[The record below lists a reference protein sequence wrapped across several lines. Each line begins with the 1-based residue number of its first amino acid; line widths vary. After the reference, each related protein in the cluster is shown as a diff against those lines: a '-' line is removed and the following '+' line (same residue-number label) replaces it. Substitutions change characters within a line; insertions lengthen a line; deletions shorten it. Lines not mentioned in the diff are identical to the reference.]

1 MNAPQSLLGASNL
14 PPAIASSVL
23 DLIGNTPLVRLVSVA
38 DGLACPVVAKLET
51 YNPGGSVKD
60 RPALAMIEAAEQAGL
75 LKPGGTIIE
84 PTSGNTGVG
93 LAVVAAQ
100 RGYKCVFVTTDKV
113 APEKID
119 LLRAYGAEV
128 VVCSVAVAPEDPQ
141 SYYSTAKRLLD
152 ETPDAFG
159 PSQYHNPINPQSHYD
174 TTGPEIWQ
182 QTEGRITHFV
192 AGAGTGGTTSGVGKY
207 LKEQNPAVQV
217 VVADP
222 DASVYS
228 GGDGRP
234 YLVEGI
240 GEDFWPSTYDT
251 SVVDRVLPVTDAQSF
266 EMARRV
272 TRTEGLLIGGS
283 GGTAVYGA
291 LEVARELGENDLVVT
306 LIPDSGRG
314 YLSRVFN
321 EDWMTSMGFDVEGF
335 GAGGFGTGQPH
346 QEAADAGTV
355 AAFIYVQPNSTVAQA
370 LAVMNTNS
378 IAAIPVANGDMPV
391 AAAEIVGSVSLAGL
405 SNAGTGA
412 GAGAGAGAGTGV
424 NKGASAGANKGASTG
439 ADMPTPDQLVS
450 ELLEP
455 PLPQVGTSEP
465 PKRAL
470 ELLAT
475 APAVVLF
482 HEGRPV
488 ATLNEESARARIQLS
503 T

>member
-1 MNAPQSLLGASNL
+1 MNAPPSLLGANNL
-14 PPAIASSVL
+14 PAAIASSVL
-23 DLIGNTPLVRLVSVA
+23 DLIGNTPLVRLVSVTA
-38 DGLACPVVAKLET
+38 GLACPVVAKLET

-119 LLRAYGAEV
+119 LLRAYGSKV
-128 VVCSVAVAPEDPQ
+128 VVCPVAVAPEDPQ
-141 SYYSTAKRLLD
+141 SYYSTAQRLLE

-159 PSQYHNPINPQSHYD
+159 PSQYHNPVNPQSHYD
-174 TTGPEIWQ
+174 TTGPEIWE

-192 AGAGTGGTTSGVGKY
+192 AGAGTGGTISGVGKY
-207 LKEQNPAVQV
+207 LKEQNPAIRV

-240 GEDFWPSTYDT
+240 GEDFWPSTYDA
-251 SVVDRVLPVTDAQSF
+251 SVVDRVLAVTDAQSF
-266 EMARRV
+266 EMAHRV
-272 TRTEGLLIGGS
+272 TRAEGLLIGGS
-283 GGTAVYGA
+283 GGTAVFGA
-291 LEVARELGENDLVVT
+291 LEVARELSENDLVVT

-321 EDWMTSMGFDVEGF
+321 EQWMTSMGF
-335 GAGGFGTGQPH
+335 GATSST
-346 QEAADAGTV
+346 ASV
-355 AAFIYVQPNSTVAQA
+355 SNFIYVQSTSTVAQA
-370 LAVMNTNS
+370 LAAMNANNL
-378 IAAIPVANGDMPV
+378 AAIPVANGDMPI
-391 AAAEIVGSVSLAGL
+391 AAAEIVGSVSLTGL
-405 SNAGTGA
+405 NGKGTQGPI
-412 GAGAGAGAGTGV
+412 
-424 NKGASAGANKGASTG
+424 AS
-439 ADMPTPDQLVS
+439 DCLVG

-455 PLPQVGTSEP
+455 ALPQVGSNEP
-465 PKRAL
+465 LEVAL
-470 ELLAT
+470 ELLGT
-475 APAVVLF
+475 TPAIVLF
-482 HEGRPV
+482 HEGRPI
-488 ATLNEESARARIQLS
+488 ATLNEESARETITPEEQSFQKKRPNNHV
-503 T
+503 